1 MKKLVA
7 AAVLGVLGVFGAA
20 DASAQEAQAAAYAAG
35 SVPGSLVQSGS
46 LGTWGTVE
54 RCQIEG
60 ARHGYQFVTFAV
72 GGYGYFYN
80 GDGQLLIGTPVSC
93 WGLSSGGVVVPAAA
107 EAQ

>member
-7 AAVLGVLGVFGAA
+7 ALVLGGLSVFGAV
-20 DASAQEAQAAAYAAG
+20 DASAQGTAAAYAAG
-35 SVPGSLVQSGS
+35 TFPGSLVQSGS
-46 LGTWGTVE
+46 LGTWGTVQ

-60 ARHGYQFVTFAV
+60 AKAGYSYVTYAI

-93 WGLSSGGVVVPAAA
+93 WGLAPVAF
-107 EAQ
+107 AQ